1 MTVTDPTTIPNS
13 PSLTISYSGLPITVS
28 PRRITR
34 EMWVPNLGRND
45 PLQTDQYP
53 GEVAARLFEQA
64 KEARALVIP
73 DELRAECYGD
83 NDSDGGGFILVVYP
97 AGGPT
102 VGVTCG
108 WRDVENIARP
118 EGDPRPDNDRRLIT
132 EALVFMAVEM
142 NTALCTHGGRSPG
155 S

>member
-1 MTVTDPTTIPNS
+1 MGASASLITIR
-13 PSLTISYSGLPITVS
+13 YSGRPITVS

-34 EMWVPNLGRND
+34 DMWVPNLGRND
-45 PLQTDQYP
+45 PLAADEFP
-53 GEVAARLFEQA
+53 GEVAVRLFEEA

-97 AGGPT
+97 KLGSA
-102 VGVTCG
+102 GVTCG
-108 WRDVENIARP
+108 WRDVENIVCP
-118 EGDPRPDNDRRLIT
+118 EGDPRPDNDRRLVT
-132 EALVFMAVEM
+132 QALVFMAVEM
-142 NTALCTHGGRSPG
+142 NTALCTHGSRSPG